1 MLLLFQKGEGDPNFE
16 NFKKGVEPK
25 KNLGWGNQKEGD
37 FKKERE
43 NQTFQIESRD
53 RKDKNGDFF
62 RQLSINF
69 YKIFT
74 CSSKHHILFDH
85 LLCILCLN
93 DSKEYSYSAIYIKD
107 NNISNLVHKKC
118 QKVQKGNQ
126 FFKFTSSGFGKKGGT
141 KIFSKILGGEPKSY
155 TLC

>member
-1 MLLLFQKGEGDPNFE
+1 MLFLLIWILSLTKALQRKDFQKERGGHQL
-16 NFKKGVEPK
+16 FKL
-25 KNLGWGNQKEGD
+25 NLG
-37 FKKERE
+37 
-43 NQTFQIESRD
+43 IE
-53 RKDKNGDFF
+53 KDKNGDFF

-141 KIFSKILGGEPKSY
+141 KIFSKILGGEQSLAHCVEPMSVIKQDALE
-155 TLC
+155 T